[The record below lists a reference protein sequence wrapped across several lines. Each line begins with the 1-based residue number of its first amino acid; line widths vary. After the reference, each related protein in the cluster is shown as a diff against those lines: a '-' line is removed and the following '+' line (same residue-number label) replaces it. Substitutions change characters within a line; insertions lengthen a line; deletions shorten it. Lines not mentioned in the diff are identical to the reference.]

1 MIYMKE
7 DIDKERLEAETNKLK
22 WKQRSI
28 SCPVC
33 RNPMKQ
39 DEIDHLN
46 QLKLRNNIT
55 IEQVV
60 DNESIII
67 SHTIRSM
74 QNRFKLLFEKQKIA
88 GGIIED
94 KKEEIII
101 LSRPATN
108 DLDNQY
114 EAITNNIKTNL

>member
-1 MIYMKE
+1 
-7 DIDKERLEAETNKLK
+7 
-22 WKQRSI
+22 
-28 SCPVC
+28 
-33 RNPMKQ
+33 MKQ

-74 QNRFKLLFEKQKIA
+74 QNRFKLLFEKQKNA

-101 LSRPATN
+101 LSVS
-108 DLDNQY
+108 
-114 EAITNNIKTNL
+114 

>member
-1 MIYMKE
+1 
-7 DIDKERLEAETNKLK
+7 
-22 WKQRSI
+22 
-28 SCPVC
+28 
-33 RNPMKQ
+33 MKQ

-60 DNESIII
+60 DNESIVI

-101 LSRPATN
+101 LSVS
-108 DLDNQY
+108 
-114 EAITNNIKTNL
+114 

>member
-1 MIYMKE
+1 
-7 DIDKERLEAETNKLK
+7 
-22 WKQRSI
+22 
-28 SCPVC
+28 
-33 RNPMKQ
+33 MKQ

-55 IEQVV
+55 IEQAV
-60 DNESIII
+60 DNESIVI

-101 LSRPATN
+101 LSVS
-108 DLDNQY
+108 
-114 EAITNNIKTNL
+114 

>member
-1 MIYMKE
+1 
-7 DIDKERLEAETNKLK
+7 
-22 WKQRSI
+22 
-28 SCPVC
+28 
-33 RNPMKQ
+33 MKQ

-101 LSRPATN
+101 LSVS
-108 DLDNQY
+108 
-114 EAITNNIKTNL
+114 